1 MNENKIHSFNDMTNT
16 LLCQVNQ
23 NALAFITGQKD
34 LDKDWEAYGKGLDDL
49 NLAGYLEA
57 M

>member
-1 MNENKIHSFNDMTNT
+1 MNENKIHSFNDKTNT